1 MMLNSQQSQSGPG
14 PPQPLSG
21 AMAQTQQQQ
30 QQRKVGSDRSVTG
43 SSCRALKTA
52 VSALYPADDFYKEKI
67 GTGFF
72 SEVFKVSQAGGGLW
86 GSGGRKGRYRKF
98 TCCCLFIYGGGKG
111 QEWDQT

>member
-21 AMAQTQQQQ
+21 AMAQTQ

-86 GSGGRKGRYRKF
+86 GSGGRNRKF
-98 TCCCLFIYGGGKG
+98 TCCCLFIHGGGKG